1 MNQTPTNIYHIAYTP
16 ETKEVCLF
24 FWGCNIDCRGCYCR
38 RRIYSPMLQD
48 FNHDGPNVLKD
59 PTGLAAPPHDFL
71 SLEEVMQVLDP
82 LELNQVVL
90 EGQEAGIDPAYPRV
104 AEALHKRFGCNNVIL
119 TNGYQ
124 MPDLKHTDKV
134 EFGVKAITD
143 SLNIHYTGRSNKP
156 VLENLVKT
164 YQMGKKIIVE
174 SVLIPEYIDIDEIE
188 RIAKFVAS
196 VDKNIPFM
204 ILPYFK
210 SADNPWRRPTRME
223 MERAADLA
231 KKHLNTVYHF
241 SGEEKLEWEVYSLFP
256 LGFGGQPPDRIVRPA
271 SLLALPQERRELI
284 AV

>member
-1 MNQTPTNIYHIAYTP
+1 
-16 ETKEVCLF
+16 
-24 FWGCNIDCRGCYCR
+24 
-38 RRIYSPMLQD
+38 MLQD

-256 LGFGGQPPDRIVRPA
+256 LGFGGVLPHRIVDPV
-271 SLLALPQERRELI
+271 SLLALPEERRELI